1 MRSILV
7 GGSVIGSVN
16 IIKAKNSMGEYTNA
30 FCRPENKFCPFIKL
44 KIEVVRSEA
53 MKKLQTKSNLFI
65 FLTTSN
71 PPIITNGIIY
81 KLAIHQLADRL
92 KARVIKT
99 RDIAAGLK
107 RCFLPTAR
115 IYFDAI
121 ASTETQLK
129 NNKLSNEG
137 LAGVIINAK
146 ISAVI

>member
-1 MRSILV
+1 MRNILV

-44 KIEVVRSEA
+44 KIEVVSSET

-65 FLTTSN
+65 FLTISN

-81 KLAIHQLADRL
+81 KLAIHQLADWL
-92 KARVIKT
+92 EAKVIKT
-99 RDIAAGLK
+99 KDIATGLK
-107 RCFLPTAR
+107 RCFLPTAST
-115 IYFDAI
+115 YFDAI
-121 ASTETQLK
+121 ASTDTQLK
-129 NNKLSNEG
+129 NNKLPKG
-137 LAGVIINAK
+137 LAGVMINAK